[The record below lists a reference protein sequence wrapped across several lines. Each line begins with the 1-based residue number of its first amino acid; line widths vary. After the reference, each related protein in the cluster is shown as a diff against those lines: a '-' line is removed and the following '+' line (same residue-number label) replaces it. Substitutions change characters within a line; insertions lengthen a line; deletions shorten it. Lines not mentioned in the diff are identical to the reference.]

1 MKNIMFV
8 LEKKTRIQSKKF
20 LQLLIIFILVGQ
32 IISCFK
38 KKNISLED
46 SALVV
51 VDLQTGRNPGNLINT
66 DTIPKA
72 SELNIPKEWADAGVN
87 AEDVIKAMEFGRDH
101 ALPNSIEAVKYFR
114 DKKRPIIY
122 IRWGSSIQNA
132 LDMEPTVRKY
142 HVMMLGVDPSKWG
155 LDNIVVDARLTSVAP
170 GIEVV
175 KTAHDAFIS
184 SNIDFVLKNLNIK
197 TIFLIGG
204 HTNACYLTTAQSA
217 KKKGYTI
224 VSLEDATTDA
234 VESRRLKGI
243 EKAKFDYVIKTEEL
257 TSEKF
262 IQSFAK

>member
-1 MKNIMFV
+1 MLV
-8 LEKKTRIQSKKF
+8 LDTFRANHRKF
-20 LQLLIIFILVGQ
+20 FLHLLIIFILGCS
-32 IISCFK
+32 ILSCFK
-38 KKNISLED
+38 KKVISLED

-51 VDLQTGRNPGNLINT
+51 VDIQTGRNPANLINT
-66 DTIPKA
+66 ETIPKP
-72 SELNIPKEWADAGVN
+72 SELNIPKEWADAGVT
-87 AEDVIKAMEFGRDH
+87 AEDVIKAIEFGRDH
-101 ALPNSIEAVKYFR
+101 ALPNSIEAVKYFHN
-114 DKKRPIIY
+114 KKRPILY
-122 IRWGSSIQNA
+122 IRWGTYVKNA

-142 HVMMLGVDPSKWG
+142 HVMMIGTDSSKWG
-155 LDNIVVDARLTSVAP
+155 IEGNIIDPRLTNVAE
-170 GIEVV
+170 GIEIV

-184 SNIDFVLKNLNIK
+184 SNIDFVLKNLNVK

-204 HTNACYLTTAQSA
+204 HTNACYLATAISA
-217 KKKGYTI
+217 KKKGYNI